1 MLPRKVKLYPAFKK
15 LGQHGSPEEAS
26 CSCLAG
32 TLPYKDRALHFSNL
46 IIEFSGKIT
55 SPLKVMKKPGG
66 QENEP
71 TTVQNKPS
79 SKEAD
84 PSLGEDQKEEE
95 QKEDVGEEEQ
105 EEENKEEDPEVEV
118 DSTKLPVTLKN
129 MNTHDNLLASKG

>member
-1 MLPRKVKLYPAFKK
+1 
-15 LGQHGSPEEAS
+15 
-26 CSCLAG
+26 
-32 TLPYKDRALHFSNL
+32 
-46 IIEFSGKIT
+46 
-55 SPLKVMKKPGG
+55 MKKPGG

-71 TTVQNKPS
+71 TTVQKKPS

-118 DSTKLPVTLKN
+118 DSTKLPVTFKN
-129 MNTHDNLLASKG
+129 MKTRLACLQGLHREAVDRCVQAAAS